1 MDDDTTINRFAP
13 PGAHVQDVAESA
25 GPELATRLQRFAGG
39 LIDGLFAFALMMAI
53 MLQGYGMEYFTMVAA
68 SRMSVLGGTL
78 VFAALFYAIEGWF
91 LYHRSQSLGKMAMG
105 LRIVRADG
113 SPASFGRSFGLRLF
127 LFGVCGRIPYVGPCI
142 GIVDALFIFGGAR
155 RCLHDYVADTIVV
168 TAASTP
174 MATGTP
180 ARS

>member
-1 MDDDTTINRFAP
+1 MDDDNTINRFAP
-13 PGAHVQDVAESA
+13 PGTHVQDVAPSD
-25 GPELATRLQRFAGG
+25 GPELASRAQRLAGI
-39 LIDGLFAFALMMAI
+39 LIDGVFAFALTMAVVLP
-53 MLQGYGMEYFTMVAA
+53 MYGTDYFRMAAA

-127 LFGVCGRIPYVGPCI
+127 LFGVCGRIPYVGPLI
-142 GIVDALFIFGGAR
+142 GIIDALFIFGGAR

-168 TAASTP
+168 TAASAP
-174 MATGTP
+174 LASDGF